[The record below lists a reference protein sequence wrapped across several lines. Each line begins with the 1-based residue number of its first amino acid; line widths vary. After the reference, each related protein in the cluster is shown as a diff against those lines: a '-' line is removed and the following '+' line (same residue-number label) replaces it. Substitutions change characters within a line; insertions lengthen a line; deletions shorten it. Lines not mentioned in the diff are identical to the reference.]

1 MKVDKEMKGKKTG
14 GRSIG
19 TLNKSTQ
26 EIKTLLDEVV
36 NFKALIRKLYRMSK
50 CNTPNGFYACR
61 LLLEYRYGKVP
72 DRPQSGLTLDQIE
85 QFRQLAIRAMENSI

>member
-14 GRSIG
+14 GRLIG

-26 EIKTLLDEVV
+26 EIKTILDEVV
-36 NFKALIRKLYRMSK
+36 DFKALIRKLYRMSK
-50 CNTPNGFYACR
+50 CNTPSGFYACR

-72 DRPQSGLTLDQIE
+72 ERPQSGLTSDHIE
-85 QFRQLAIRAMENSI
+85 QLRQLAIRAMEDNI